1 MTDGQ
6 ALGTIIRK
14 VFGIP
19 DPQREGEGRAAH
31 MAACVGH
38 SVTPTEPFV
47 RLPGINQL
55 ISSDI
60 DRVKTMSTPRL
71 KRDGSQTHSL
81 DWTCSSAKIPMMIYP
96 SVHTMS
102 TS

>member
-1 MTDGQ
+1 
-6 ALGTIIRK
+6 
-14 VFGIP
+14 
-19 DPQREGEGRAAH
+19 

-38 SVTPTEPFV
+38 SVTPTELV
-47 RLPGINQL
+47 RPPGINQL

-81 DWTCSSAKIPMMIYP
+81 NWTRSSAKIPTMIYP
-96 SVHTMS
+96 SVHTMFMS
-102 TS
+102 RLDCM

>member
-1 MTDGQ
+1 MTDARSGGQ
-6 ALGTIIRK
+6 ADTIIRK

-19 DPQREGEGRAAH
+19 DPPRERSERERLIWPP
-31 MAACVGH
+31 VSDVP
-38 SVTPTEPFV
+38 SVSLTARP
-47 RLPGINQL
+47 PGINQL

-81 DWTCSSAKIPMMIYP
+81 NRARRRYP
-96 SVHTMS
+96 NGYTNGSPAQT
-102 TS
+102 